1 MVASKPIFNC
11 NYLKLYSCLGYFP
24 CMKSNDGEQSKLIP
38 ISWKLQ
44 LLLYF
49 FSTIIP
55 VGIFMSLMIFVVAS
69 NKVHFITYLSMLRAS
84 DNTELDIG
92 SMLYLIVSIILY
104 GTHMIL
110 QLKTR
115 QIKDQLCELQSI
127 LNQNLGTC
135 MKKYSK
141 RSPILYFL
149 VITNL
154 IAFAVGFYLNL
165 NTYLNI
171 NLTLLVILIIINLFS
186 QLVIVSPTLV
196 FYYIYGEISRGLEEW
211 ILGITQEL
219 EETHKFTNSQ
229 YNACRKLLNALKLS
243 ASALSFNVFLTLS
256 MSLIAMTAVTYMN
269 FDYFLSHAD
278 FTSPGVILVFIGYI
292 AFIMEYAYIVW
303 IFNYDSEHLCDQVK
317 LLKNTLDE
325 IYIEDHEFVFGKGGQ
340 LRDARFARNLMV
352 NQLQDF
358 RGFDG
363 LGYFTLGKPL
373 LTSITANIL
382 TYLIVLIQFKISE

>member
-1 MVASKPIFNC
+1 
-11 NYLKLYSCLGYFP
+11 
-24 CMKSNDGEQSKLIP
+24 MKSNDGEQSKLIP

-55 VGIFMSLMIFVVAS
+55 VGIFMSLIIFVVAS
-69 NKVHFITYLSMLRAS
+69 NKVHFIRYLSMLRAS

-115 QIKDQLCELQSI
+115 QIKDQLYELQSI

-141 RSPILYFL
+141 RSPILYLL
-149 VITNL
+149 VITNS
-154 IAFAVGFYLNL
+154 IAFDVGFCLNL

-171 NLTLLVILIIINLFS
+171 NLTLLVILIIINLFN

-358 RGFDG
+358 KGFDG

>member
-1 MVASKPIFNC
+1 
-11 NYLKLYSCLGYFP
+11 
-24 CMKSNDGEQSKLIP
+24 
-38 ISWKLQ
+38 
-44 LLLYF
+44 
-49 FSTIIP
+49 
-55 VGIFMSLMIFVVAS
+55 MI
-69 NKVHFITYLSMLRAS
+69 
-84 DNTELDIG
+84 LDIG
-92 SMLYLIVSIILY
+92 TMLYAFIVSTIYLQ
-104 GTHMIL
+104 HMIL
-110 QLKTR
+110 QYKIR
-115 QIKDQLCELQSI
+115 QMKDQICELHSI

-149 VITNL
+149 VITNA
-154 IAFAVGFYLNL
+154 IAFAVGFNLNL
-165 NTYLNI
+165 DSFLDI
-171 NLTLLVILIIINLFS
+171 NLTLLIIAIITFIFYCFAL
-186 QLVIVSPTLV
+186 VSPILV

-211 ILGITQEL
+211 ILSITNEL
-219 EETHKFTNSQ
+219 KVTQKFKNSQ
-229 YNACRKLLNALKLS
+229 FNACRKLLIALKRS
-243 ASALSFNVFLTLS
+243 ASALSFNIFVTLS
-256 MSLIAMTAVTYMN
+256 VSLILLTTVTYMTI
-269 FDYFLSHAD
+269 DYFLSHAD
-278 FTSPGVILVFIGYI
+278 FTSSGVILVFIGYVSLVMK
-292 AFIMEYAYIVW
+292 FAYIVW
-303 IFNYDSEHLCDQVK
+303 IFNHDSEHLCDQVK